1 MWLERGMWVSC
12 RRERGSISPNCNK
25 LDFGGVVQLNF
36 VAAINV
42 AAINNDDSRQM
53 PAMFLWYLPI
63 AIQQLFRSA
72 TGWFKVFSCR
82 LFICAYLERGLPTMI
97 GGAARLRASA
107 KHR

>member
-1 MWLERGMWVSC
+1 MLARTMWLERGMWVSC

-42 AAINNDDSRQM
+42 AAIYNDDSRQM

-72 TGWFKVFSCR
+72 TRVQGFQ
-82 LFICAYLERGLPTMI
+82 LPIVYDEKSGDRDATS
-97 GGAARLRASA
+97 ASST
-107 KHR
+107 K